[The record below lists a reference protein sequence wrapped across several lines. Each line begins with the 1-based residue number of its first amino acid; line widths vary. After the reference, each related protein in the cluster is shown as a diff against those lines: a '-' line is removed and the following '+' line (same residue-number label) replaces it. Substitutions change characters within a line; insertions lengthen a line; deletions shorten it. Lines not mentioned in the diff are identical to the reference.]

1 MQMVYDY
8 QLTRNLQNEPSF
20 ISEYQTRKAEIHVA
34 GIYLR
39 HLRHLWKI
47 KEFPSPDRFH
57 PIPSPCTLPSL
68 DLIPLPLLH
77 QEPSPDPV
85 GHRQP

>member
-39 HLRHLWKI
+39 HLRHLWK
-47 KEFPSPDRFH
+47 K
-57 PIPSPCTLPSL
+57 IPN
-68 DLIPLPLLH
+68 
-77 QEPSPDPV
+77 V
-85 GHRQP
+85 

>member
-20 ISEYQTRKAEIHVA
+20 ISEYQTRKAETHA
-34 GIYLR
+34 TGIYLR

-47 KEFPSPDRFH
+47 KEFPDPERFH
-57 PIPSPCTLPSL
+57 PIPQ
-68 DLIPLPLLH
+68 PLRKPLKTPH
-77 QEPSPDPV
+77 QIFGKALVHTSKLT
-85 GHRQP
+85 R